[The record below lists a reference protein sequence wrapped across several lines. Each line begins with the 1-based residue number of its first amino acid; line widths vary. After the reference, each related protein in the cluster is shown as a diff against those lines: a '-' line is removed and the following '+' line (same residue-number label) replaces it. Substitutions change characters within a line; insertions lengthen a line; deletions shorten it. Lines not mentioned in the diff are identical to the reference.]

1 MTGHAWA
8 RAFRSRHVLP
18 LQRSFPPVTPAPG
31 RPHGAPTNPRP
42 HTVEPTHAEPRA
54 SGGGLPHADF
64 VAGGIAERGHEEF
77 ALGIRRGH
85 DLPALLASQCERLID
100 AVDED
105 VRPHTGAPGDRKV
118 RDEVA
123 D

>member
-1 MTGHAWA
+1 MTDHARV
-8 RAFRSRHVLP
+8 RAFRSRHVVP
-18 LQRSFPPVTPAPG
+18 LQRSFRTVTPATE
-31 RPHGAPTNPRP
+31 RPHGAPTNART

-77 ALGIRRGH
+77 ALGIRRGQ
-85 DLPALLASQCERLID
+85 DLSALLAGQCERLID

-105 VRPHTGAPGDRKV
+105 VRPHTGAPGD
-118 RDEVA
+118 
-123 D
+123 